1 MNNKKYSK
9 THEWIFLENDVAT
22 VGISNHA
29 QESLGDIV
37 FVELPDLGKTV
48 KAASEISVIE
58 SVKAAS
64 DIYSPL
70 DGEIIK
76 VNEKIKEDPSII
88 NRDSENEGWLFKIK
102 LSNQDNIDDL
112 MNIDKYNK
120 FIEENK

>member
-1 MNNKKYSK
+1 MKNKKYSK

-112 MNIDKYNK
+112 MNIDEYNK

>member
-112 MNIDKYNK
+112 MNIDEYNK